1 LFFFDSLEVKNQEE
15 AGKSASE
22 EVVRLYNTVSYSS
35 A

>member
-1 LFFFDSLEVKNQEE
+1 VKNQE

-22 EVVRLYNTVSYSS
+22 EVVRLNHTVSYSF